1 MGAAAESGR
10 FREWTR
16 RTIEPGKMTFDF
28 GNDGAMLDRA
38 RGGHHDVGRPIVTG
52 EVGAQLAPV
61 KRPHRFRRAQ
71 DGTAERLVGKR
82 DELQMLENEIIGRIG
97 DCADLLYDDVLL
109 AQQFLAIERRLG
121 KDIGE
126 HVLRRRVPLKAI
138 CSRKWEMPCSSRC
151 SSRLPEAIQ
160 TPSDAVS
167 RCGIASVTT
176 LMPDFRVVTSTLML
190 PLLPAPP
197 GSLPGQTSQPPIDRR
212 GAPLCVPAVH

>member
-1 MGAAAESGR
+1 
-10 FREWTR
+10 
-16 RTIEPGKMTFDF
+16 
-28 GNDGAMLDRA
+28 MLDRA

-82 DELQMLENEIIGRIG
+82 DELQMLENEIVGRIG

-126 HVLRRRVPLKAI
+126 HVQRQRYIGFEDARVIGGAFSPG
-138 CSRKWEMPCSSRC
+138 R
-151 SSRLPEAIQ
+151 
-160 TPSDAVS
+160 
-167 RCGIASVTT
+167 GIEIATDGFD
-176 LMPDFRVVTSTLML
+176 LFRD
-190 PLLPAPP
+190 
-197 GSLPGQTSQPPIDRR
+197 LPGAAPARALEGHMFKEMGNAVLVALLVAAAGSDPNAQRR
-212 GAPLCVPAVH
+212 GLEVRHCVGHHIDAGLQSGHLDAHAAAPSCAARLVARTNFSTAD